1 MTSADKPPSVLPVT
15 RPFFDAYT
23 VTCLIALAVIFT
35 VELPQ
40 GPSLATPLLLMVGL
54 AGVLLRWRVAPLL
67 LVLLFAT
74 GHLLQQERLMGMGIM
89 LHQARLL
96 QPTDVAL
103 CAAMLAYVVAHYR
116 LQALT
121 RHVFPIDPGR
131 REPVPRVGARSGD
144 RAPTGGRGR
153 IIRRCR
159 SWSLVT
165 PEEVG
170 WLILALPIPALLA
183 QLLWNVL
190 NRQWN
195 VLGLPVV
202 VGRVVLVMWVFAVGA
217 FVIAALLGQWRL
229 RRLSAAEA
237 TLFLQDV
244 LWKETR
250 REQRRVNQWLAW
262 ARLRHKEER

>member
-1 MTSADKPPSVLPVT
+1 MTNPPMPPTVLPVT

-23 VTCLIALAVIFT
+23 VACLIALGVIFT

-40 GPSLATPLLLMVGL
+40 GPSLSTPLLLMVGL

-67 LVLLFAT
+67 LVVLFAT
-74 GHLLQQERLMGMGIM
+74 GHLLEQERLAGGGIVLRRVRM
-89 LHQARLL
+89 L

-103 CAAMLAYVVAHYR
+103 CASMLAYVVAHYR
-116 LQALT
+116 LQSLT
-121 RHVFPIDPGR
+121 RHVFPIDPR
-131 REPVPRVGARSGD
+131 LREPVPRAGAWSPD
-144 RAPTGGRGR
+144 HAPTRRRGR
-153 IIRRCR
+153 IIQQRR
-159 SWSLVT
+159 SWGLVT

-170 WLILALPIPALLA
+170 WLVLALPIPALLA
-183 QLLWNVL
+183 QLLWNAL

-202 VGRVVLVMWVFAVGA
+202 VGRVVLVMWVLAVGG
-217 FVIAALLGQWRL
+217 FIVAALLRQWRL
-229 RRLSAAEA
+229 RQFSSAEA

-244 LWKETR
+244 LWQETR

-262 ARLRHKEER
+262 AHLRRKEER